1 MPREYFS
8 DLERAIDRATLTSL
22 MDYWNPNVG
31 VCGITELVGNAIVLE
46 GETRGELDEG
56 LRTMVF

>member
-1 MPREYFS
+1 MLS
-8 DLERAIDRATLTSL
+8 CVCSIDRATLTSL

-31 VCGITELVGNAIVLE
+31 VCGVTELVGNAIVLE